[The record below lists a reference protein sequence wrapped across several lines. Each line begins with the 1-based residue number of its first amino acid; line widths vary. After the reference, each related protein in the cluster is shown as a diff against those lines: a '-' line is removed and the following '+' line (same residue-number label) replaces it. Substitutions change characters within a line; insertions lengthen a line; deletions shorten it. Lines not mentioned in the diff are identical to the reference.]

1 MKIFL
6 AGATGATGRLLAEM
20 LLDRGHRLVVVVR
33 SPDRLPRNISQHE
46 AIKIVKAPLLDLEPA
61 ELTRLAGSCDAFVS
75 CLGHT
80 LSWKGIF
87 GPPYRLVTE
96 AARRLC
102 RAAGETKRDRP
113 ARYIL
118 MSSAGIRNPDEGE
131 RISFAQHLV
140 IQLLRLLLP
149 PHADNEKAAAFLRN
163 TVSDNSDTVEWVAV
177 RPDALVDETE
187 ISPYSLHRS
196 PTRSAIFDSGKTS
209 RINVADFMAD
219 LIEQDDLWAQWKGKM
234 PVIYNNL

>member
-6 AGATGATGRLLAEM
+6 SGATGATGRLLAEM
-20 LLDRGHRLVVVVR
+20 LLDRGHRLVVVVW
-33 SPDRLPRNISQHE
+33 SPDRLPKNVSQHE
-46 AIKIVKAPLLDLEPA
+46 AIEIVKAPLLDLDPE

-80 LSWKGIF
+80 LSWRGIF
-87 GPPYRLVTE
+87 GSPYRLVTE
-96 AARRLC
+96 ATRRLC
-102 RAAGETKRDRP
+102 NTAQETPRDRP

-118 MSSAGIRNPDEGE
+118 MSSTGIRNPNEGE
-131 RISFAQHLV
+131 HISFAQHLV
-140 IQLLRLLLP
+140 IQLLRLFLP

-163 TVSDNSDTVEWVAV
+163 TVGLGSDTIEWVAV
-177 RPDALVDETE
+177 RPDALVDETK

-209 RINVADFMAD
+209 RINVATFMAD
-219 LIEQDDLWAQWKGKM
+219 LIDQDDLWHQWKGKM
-234 PVIYNNL
+234 PVIYNKQ